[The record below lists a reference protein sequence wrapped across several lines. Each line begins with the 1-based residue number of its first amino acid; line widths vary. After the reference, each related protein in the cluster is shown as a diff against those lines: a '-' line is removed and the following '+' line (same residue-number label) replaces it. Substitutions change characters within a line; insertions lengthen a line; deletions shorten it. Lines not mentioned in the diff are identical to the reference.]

1 MRSLLA
7 RRTPALVTAALVA
20 SSVALLAVSACSSD
34 VELAAADP
42 PRGDAAPPDPP
53 SPSPDAAADGGD
65 AGLDADTPARTCTDD
80 GFCHLPLPA
89 PLPLRGVWG
98 DGAGAVWAVSAD
110 GAVVRWDGASW
121 ATHVTLKGPLHAI
134 WGSGPTDIWI
144 GGEGGLFHGEGPSPD
159 QLAFTPVA
167 LERALPI
174 TSIHGSGPDDV
185 WAVGGRSDFDHEES
199 HVLHYTGPTA
209 DPADAWRVDPLS
221 GRVAELSRVWGATPD
236 GVWIGG
242 TTLLGE
248 PQGAVLVR
256 GRADGDGGMT
266 FEDVP
271 LTNTSGRFRFITG
284 GAVRSDLFVVG
295 RYWSGIGAAWSGP
308 IGDTGDAGR
317 VWDDT
322 TFDTYFG
329 LNALWAVADD
339 DVWIVGELGRVRH
352 WDGATWTLPSVTITK
367 FPLAN
372 DLHAIWGD
380 AKGVLWIVGDG
391 VAMRRDP
398 ALVKGGT

>member
-1 MRSLLA
+1 MRSLRA
-7 RRTPALVTAALVA
+7 RTPALVTAALVA
-20 SSVALLAVSACSSD
+20 SSAALLAVSACSSD
-34 VELAAADP
+34 VELATADP
-42 PRGDAAPPDPP
+42 PLEDAGAPESPAPSDAATDVE
-53 SPSPDAAADGGD
+53 DGGS
-65 AGLDADTPARTCTDD
+65 DADAPARTCTDD
-80 GFCHLPLPA
+80 GFCHLPLPE

-98 DGAGAVWAVSAD
+98 DGVGTVWAVSAD

-121 ATHVTLKGPLHAI
+121 TKHVTVKGSLQAI

-144 GGEGGLFHGEGPSPD
+144 GGEGGLFHGQGPSPD
-159 QLAFTPVA
+159 QIAFAPVE
-167 LERALPI
+167 LERDLPI

-199 HVLHYTGPTA
+199 HVLHYAGPTA
-209 DPADAWRVDPLS
+209 DPADAWRLDPIS
-221 GRVAELSRVWGATPD
+221 ERVTEFARVWGATPD
-236 GVWIGG
+236 EVWLGG
-242 TTLLGE
+242 TTFLSE
-248 PQGAVLVR
+248 PQGAVLVH
-256 GRADGDGGMT
+256 GRKADGGMA

-271 LTNTSGRFRFITG
+271 LTNTRGQFRLVTG
-284 GAVRSDLFVVG
+284 GAVLSELFVVG

-308 IGDTGDAGR
+308 IGDAGDAGR

-329 LNALWAVADD
+329 LNAIWGVADD

-352 WDGATWTLPSVTITK
+352 WDGATWTLPNVTITK

-372 DLHAIWGD
+372 DLHAVWGD

-391 VAMRRDP
+391 VALRRDP
-398 ALVKGGT
+398 ALVKGGS